1 MAAMQRQIAAQARI
15 LLQIYG
21 AGIKFC
27 FQNGASKARTPL
39 CGLNP
44 PQARN
49 ALKRHKILSRLKH
62 SNRATPQAEFHRG
75 AAAKFYETPPPANSL
90 AFL

>member
-1 MAAMQRQIAAQARI
+1 MAEMQRQIAAQARM

-27 FQNGASKARTPL
+27 FQNGAPKAQAPP

-44 PQARN
+44 PQART
-49 ALKRHKILSRLKH
+49 ALKRHKISPRLKR
-62 SNRATPQAEFHRG
+62 SNRATPQARFIAAHRQNFT
-75 AAAKFYETPPPANSL
+75 KRRRLLTR
-90 AFL
+90 